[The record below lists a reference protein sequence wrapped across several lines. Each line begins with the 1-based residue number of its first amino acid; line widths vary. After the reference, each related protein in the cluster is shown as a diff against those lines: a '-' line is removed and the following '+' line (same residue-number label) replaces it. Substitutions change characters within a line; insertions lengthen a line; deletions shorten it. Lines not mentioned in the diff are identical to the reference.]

1 MIITDNSFKIVS
13 IHGSHRDRHRVQGKK
28 ATSSADAVRSYSYPR
43 RHPHHVSPPRIR
55 SISACLRPFHAFYC
69 SSASKSFSYGRTNQR
84 VLEASFPYFNRRGK
98 KKGLRW
104 PARPGLSSLSP
115 DSFYRRLKT
124 PRFAI
129 QRKVVRSE
137 DQNNAHD
144 KHRPGKLEYFVKDA
158 ITRCCGWLSA
168 YSSDYG
174 PSTFQ
179 KKMSPPNSLCGKEWR
194 CFSWL
199 FPLILWCVCVPSP
212 FGWHR
217 VHI

>member
-1 MIITDNSFKIVS
+1 MPICCMGLQRSIPWPITNPSFTAFRWK
-13 IHGSHRDRHRVQGKK
+13 
-28 ATSSADAVRSYSYPR
+28 
-43 RHPHHVSPPRIR
+43 SPPCAGEESDRRPLQMQFDPIHTATPTPPWLP
-55 SISACLRPFHAFYC
+55 STYPIDLCLRPFHAFYC

-84 VLEASFPYFNRRGK
+84 VLEASFPYFNRRGG

-104 PARPGLSSLSP
+104 PARPGLSSMSP

-158 ITRCCGWLSA
+158 ITRWSKHISEKDVA
-168 YSSDYG
+168 S
-174 PSTFQ
+174 
-179 KKMSPPNSLCGKEWR
+179 E
-194 CFSWL
+194 FSM
-199 FPLILWCVCVPSP
+199 
-212 FGWHR
+212 R
-217 VHI
+217 

>member
-1 MIITDNSFKIVS
+1 MCRERKRRPLQTQFDPIP
-13 IHGSHRDRHRVQGKK
+13 IHA
-28 ATSSADAVRSYSYPR
+28 ATP
-43 RHPHHVSPPRIR
+43 HPVFPPRIR

-84 VLEASFPYFNRRGK
+84 VLEASFPYFNRRK

-179 KKMSPPNSLCGKEWR
+179 KKRCRLRILYAVRNGDVSLGFSP
-194 CFSWL
+194 
-199 FPLILWCVCVPSP
+199 
-212 FGWHR
+212 
-217 VHI
+217 

>member
-1 MIITDNSFKIVS
+1 
-13 IHGSHRDRHRVQGKK
+13 
-28 ATSSADAVRSYSYPR
+28 
-43 RHPHHVSPPRIR
+43 
-55 SISACLRPFHAFYC
+55 
-69 SSASKSFSYGRTNQR
+69 
-84 VLEASFPYFNRRGK
+84 
-98 KKGLRW
+98 LRW

-129 QRKVVRSE
+129 QGKVVRSE

-194 CFSWL
+194 CSSWL
-199 FPLILWCVCVPSP
+199 FPLDTAVRLRPLSIWVAQCAHLGDRLGGRQDLLSA
-212 FGWHR
+212 
-217 VHI
+217 